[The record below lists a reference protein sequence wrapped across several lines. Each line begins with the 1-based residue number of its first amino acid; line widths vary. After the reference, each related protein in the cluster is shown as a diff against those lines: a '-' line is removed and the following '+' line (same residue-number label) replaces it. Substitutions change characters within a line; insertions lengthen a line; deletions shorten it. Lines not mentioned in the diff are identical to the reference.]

1 MPYIATG
8 VGCTHRT
15 DWENQFAGQRFH
27 HPKEK
32 HFQTLHND
40 GVFSLLF
47 LSGFYLYILVQ
58 YYLQA
63 IPALSRHEIIPQT
76 LNLSLKLQWRDLAQ
90 WEMVYV
96 EQSLQVM
103 SKQERLENWTARIMA
118 CRGSG
123 MTVRA
128 WCQENGLSEK
138 TYYYWQRRL
147 FQTLSEQQQA
157 IQQPAFAEIAPAP
170 NVRPSCGVAVT
181 VQISGVEAEIY
192 NGADAAT
199 VETVL
204 RILKS
209 C

>member
-1 MPYIATG
+1 M
-8 VGCTHRT
+8 
-15 DWENQFAGQRFH
+15 
-27 HPKEK
+27 
-32 HFQTLHND
+32 
-40 GVFSLLF
+40 
-47 LSGFYLYILVQ
+47 
-58 YYLQA
+58 
-63 IPALSRHEIIPQT
+63 
-76 LNLSLKLQWRDLAQ
+76 
-90 WEMVYV
+90 

-138 TYYYWQRRL
+138 TYYWQRRL
-147 FQTLSEQQQA
+147 FQTLSEQQQV
-157 IQQPAFAEIAPAP
+157 IQQPAFAEITPTP
-170 NVRPSCGVAVT
+170 NVRPSGGIAVT
-181 VQISGVEAEIY
+181 VRTSGVEAEIY
-192 NGADAAT
+192 NGADAVA

>member
-1 MPYIATG
+1 MRQY
-8 VGCTHRT
+8 
-15 DWENQFAGQRFH
+15 
-27 HPKEK
+27 PKTQISPMQSK
-32 HFQTLHND
+32 GDICHI
-40 GVFSLLF
+40 GRWS
-47 LSGFYLYILVQ
+47 
-58 YYLQA
+58 
-63 IPALSRHEIIPQT
+63 
-76 LNLSLKLQWRDLAQ
+76 K
-90 WEMVYV
+90 M

-103 SKQERLENWTARIMA
+103 SKQERLESWTARIMA

-157 IQQPAFAEIAPAP
+157 VRQPAFAEITPAP
-170 NVRPSCGVAVT
+170 NSRSSGGVAVT
-181 VQISGVEAEIY
+181 VRIYGAEADIHS
-192 NGADAAT
+192 GADAAT

>member
-1 MPYIATG
+1 M
-8 VGCTHRT
+8 
-15 DWENQFAGQRFH
+15 
-27 HPKEK
+27 
-32 HFQTLHND
+32 
-40 GVFSLLF
+40 
-47 LSGFYLYILVQ
+47 
-58 YYLQA
+58 
-63 IPALSRHEIIPQT
+63 
-76 LNLSLKLQWRDLAQ
+76 
-90 WEMVYV
+90 

-128 WCQENGLSEK
+128 WCRENGLSEK

-147 FQTLSEQQQA
+147 FQALSEQQVSHKT
-157 IQQPAFAEIAPAP
+157 AFAEVTPP
-170 NVRPSCGVAVT
+170 QPVCSGNVAVT
-181 VQISGVEAEIY
+181 VRISGAEADIHAS
-192 NGADAAT
+192 ADAAI